1 MTTLRAIQAD
11 ITTLKVDAIVNA
23 ANEKFHVGG
32 GVDGAIHRAA
42 GRGLFDES
50 RELGGCEPG
59 EAKMTGGY
67 RLPATHVIHTVG
79 PLWRGGKFG
88 EEKTLTACYV
98 NSIALA
104 VGHGLS
110 TIAFPCISTGTY
122 GFPQDRAAEVAVAAV
137 RDAVEEHPGLSEVI
151 FCTYSAYDFE
161 LYEALLAA

>member
-23 ANEKFHVGG
+23 ANETFHVGG
-32 GVDGAIHRAA
+32 GVDGAIHRVA

-67 RLPATHVIHTVG
+67 QLPATHVIHTVG
-79 PLWRGGKFG
+79 PLWRGGGFG
-88 EEKTLTACYV
+88 EEEVLTACYV

-104 VGHGLS
+104 EGHGLS

-122 GFPQDRAAEVAVAAV
+122 GFPQERAAEVAVAAV
-137 RDAVEEHPGLSEVI
+137 REAVAKHPSLAEVI
-151 FCTYSAYDFE
+151 FCTFAPYDLE
-161 LYEALLAA
+161 LYEALLDE